1 MTFNPD
7 DPTTWP
13 IFRPLLIA
21 HDVGRSHDR
30 STAVVGGLGPFQ
42 PSLIGVTEFLE
53 LPQNQVGSAR
63 ASALAAVDRRYDG
76 NGLIIADVSND
87 ASYAENLLETFGR
100 RVIGLQIS
108 RHGNG
113 MEFERRPVGLS
124 AMLVYHIG
132 RNYLLEHLRA
142 QICNG
147 EVKIVP
153 SENSRRAFDQL
164 VRLETEMR
172 PSGTVYSCSS
182 GQHDDLGISLA
193 MLVWAAKHPHLE
205 RWIGIVNS
213 ARRPRPK
220 PPQFSASAWT

>member
-1 MTFNPD
+1 MTFNPI

-30 STAVVGGLGPFQ
+30 STAVIGGLGPFQ
-42 PSLIGVTEFLE
+42 PTLIGVTEFEE

-76 NGLIIADVSND
+76 NALIIADLSND
-87 ASYAENLLETFGR
+87 ASYADNLLETFGR
-100 RVIGLQIS
+100 RVIGLQIG
-108 RHGNG
+108 RFGNG
-113 MEFERRPVGLS
+113 MEFERRPVGHS
-124 AMLVYHIG
+124 AMLVYQIG

-153 SENSRRAFDQL
+153 SANSRRAFEQL

-172 PSGTVYSCSS
+172 PSGTIYSCPS

-205 RWIGIVNS
+205 NWIRMTNS
-213 ARRPRPK
+213 GHRRRPK
-220 PPQFSASAWT
+220 AQAFSALGWT